1 MNKEINVTDLST
13 KLWKANHNRHP
24 IIEYDDVLDMLNLFF
39 VEPGDGLIVTH
50 YIDQF
55 VAVLYTHENKEIV
68 GMSIEDF
75 EMSFVPRFAGRPAW
89 RLSDSGVQLNGVRDV
104 VFGLQKEVKHAQ
116 VKQRAEKIEFKK
128 EISLQQQ
135 YAFS

>member
-1 MNKEINVTDLST
+1 MKEIDITEFST
-13 KLWKANHNRHP
+13 ALWKAKKNQHP
-24 IIEYDDVLDMLNLFF
+24 TLEYDDVIDVLRLFF
-39 VEPGDGLIVTH
+39 VDPGEVLVATH
-50 YIDQF
+50 YIDEF
-55 VAVLYTHENKEIV
+55 VGLLYTPENNEIV

-116 VKQRAEKIEFKK
+116 VKQRAEKIEFRK